1 MDRATTHHAKIIQ
14 AAKENILIAQQKQK
28 EHYDRKHCVGGA
40 YKLGAKVLLRDFTR
54 RKRKGGKMDLKWQ
67 GPYTITKCLGKA
79 LYALRAVDNIDVV
92 VPRVSGGHLKP
103 YSTPPPSPMAEVSN
117 LQQIYIQQCL

>member
-14 AAKENILIAQQKQK
+14 TAKENILIAQQKQK
-28 EHYDRKHCVGGA
+28 ERYDRKHCVGGA

-67 GPYTITKCLGKA
+67 EPYTL
-79 LYALRAVDNIDVV
+79 
-92 VPRVSGGHLKP
+92 S
-103 YSTPPPSPMAEVSN
+103 PSVLARRCMH
-117 LQQIYIQQCL
+117 